1 MAWPMVAADPQSG
14 AVLCIVPSEGEAIVS
29 PYSVITLEIRLAY
42 AGEPGED
49 TTAAV
54 ARLEAAGENAAE
66 ALARLSD
73 ELSVLGVKVKP

>member
-1 MAWPMVAADPQSG
+1 M
-14 AVLCIVPSEGEAIVS
+14 S

-54 ARLEAAGENAAE
+54 DALEASAE
-66 ALARLSD
+66 SMAELLAIPFD
-73 ELSVLGVKVKP
+73 EVSVLGVKVKS